1 MNLQKMFEMQAE
13 LDRRIIKEKG
23 LEGQDLLPGLI
34 LALQVELAECANE
47 WRGFKFWSNDQQ
59 PRREMHTTAGATPEN
74 ATHFRCESDD
84 CGEYLT
90 REDFKNLFDPDY
102 DECPICKAGS
112 VTVFREVDPLLEE
125 YVDCL
130 HFILSI
136 GNLTKYIK
144 NNDVNDLKRNTLE
157 ASGVN
162 AFLELFKEITFF
174 NEVRKEYSLIS
185 IDPAHIMI
193 YERIFWRF
201 NELGKALGFT
211 PEQIEKAYMDKN
223 AVNHQRQQEGY

>member
-1 MNLQKMFEMQAE
+1 MNLEKMFRMQAE
-13 LDRRIIKEKG
+13 LDRRIIREKG
-23 LEGQDLLPGLI
+23 LEGQDLLPALI

-59 PRREMHTTAGATPEN
+59 PCTEKKIECSLCMGTGDENYERVTEDAEGFGGHEYIKCEECNGAGTTGT
-74 ATHFRCESDD
+74 
-84 CGEYLT
+84 
-90 REDFKNLFDPDY
+90 KN
-102 DECPICKAGS
+102 
-112 VTVFREVDPLLEE
+112 PLLEE

-136 GNLTKYIK
+136 GNLTKYSK

-174 NEVRKEYSLIS
+174 NEVRKVTKNTIE
-185 IDPAHIMI
+185 PALIMI

-211 PEQIEKAYMDKN
+211 PEEIEDAYMNKN
-223 AVNHQRQQEGY
+223 AVNHKRQQEGY

>member
-1 MNLQKMFEMQAE
+1 MNLEKMFQMQAE
-13 LDRRIIKEKG
+13 LDNRIIREKG

-59 PRREMHTTAGATPEN
+59 PCTEKKIQCSLCMGTGDENYERIAEDAEGIGGHEYIKCEECNGEGTTGT
-74 ATHFRCESDD
+74 
-84 CGEYLT
+84 
-90 REDFKNLFDPDY
+90 KN
-102 DECPICKAGS
+102 
-112 VTVFREVDPLLEE
+112 PLLEE

-136 GNLTKYIK
+136 GNLTKYSK
-144 NNDVNDLKRNTLE
+144 NNDINDLKRNTLE
-157 ASGVN
+157 ASGVK

-174 NEVRKEYSLIS
+174 NEERKVSKNTIGLTR
-185 IDPAHIMI
+185 IMI

-201 NELGKALGFT
+201 NELGIALGFT
-211 PEQIEKAYMDKN
+211 NEEIEAAYMEKN
-223 AVNHQRQQEGY
+223 EINHKRQQEGY

>member
-1 MNLQKMFEMQAE
+1 MNLEKMFEMQAE
-13 LDRRIIKEKG
+13 LDRRIIREKG

-59 PRREMHTTAGATPEN
+59 PREE
-74 ATHFRCESDD
+74 
-84 CGEYLT
+84 
-90 REDFKNLFDPDY
+90 K
-102 DECPICKAGS
+102 
-112 VTVFREVDPLLEE
+112 LLEE

-157 ASGVN
+157 ASGVS

-211 PEQIEKAYMDKN
+211 PEQIEQAYMEKN
-223 AVNHQRQQEGY
+223 AVNHKRQQEGY

>member
-59 PRREMHTTAGATPEN
+59 PCTEKEIECSLCKGTGDMNYERIAEDAEGSGGHEYIKCEECNGEGTTGT
-74 ATHFRCESDD
+74 
-84 CGEYLT
+84 
-90 REDFKNLFDPDY
+90 KN
-102 DECPICKAGS
+102 
-112 VTVFREVDPLLEE
+112 PLLEE

-136 GNLTKYIK
+136 GNLTKYSK

-157 ASGVN
+157 VSGVK

-174 NEVRKEYSLIS
+174 NEERKVSKNTIGLTR
-185 IDPAHIMI
+185 IMI

-201 NELGKALGFT
+201 NELGIALGFT
-211 PEQIEKAYMDKN
+211 PDQIEKAYMDKN
-223 AVNHQRQQEGY
+223 AVNHKRQQEGY

>member
-1 MNLQKMFEMQAE
+1 MNLEKMFKMQAE
-13 LDRRIIKEKG
+13 LDNRIIREKG
-23 LEGQDLLPGLI
+23 LEGQDLLPGLL

-47 WRGFKFWSNDQQ
+47 WRGFKFWSNKQQ
-59 PRREMHTTAGATPEN
+59 PRRKMHTTAGATPEN

-112 VTVFREVDPLLEE
+112 VTAFREVDPLLEE

-136 GNLTKYIK
+136 GNLTKYSK
-144 NNDVNDLKRNTLE
+144 NNDINDLKRNTLE
-157 ASGVN
+157 ASGVK

-174 NEVRKEYSLIS
+174 NEERKVSKNTIGLTR
-185 IDPAHIMI
+185 IMI

-201 NELGKALGFT
+201 NELGIALGFT
-211 PEQIEKAYMDKN
+211 PEQIEAAYMEKN
-223 AVNHQRQQEGY
+223 EINHNRQQEGY

>member
-1 MNLQKMFEMQAE
+1 MNLEKMFEMQKE
-13 LDRRIIKEKG
+13 LDNRIIREKG

-59 PRREMHTTAGATPEN
+59 PRTCIIN
-74 ATHFRCESDD
+74 KK
-84 CGEYLT
+84 GETSRDYY
-90 REDFKNLFDPDY
+90 KN
-102 DECPICKAGS
+102 
-112 VTVFREVDPLLEE
+112 PLLEE

-136 GNLTKYIK
+136 GNLTKYSK

-157 ASGVN
+157 ASGVK

-174 NEVRKEYSLIS
+174 NEERKVSKNTIGLTR
-185 IDPAHIMI
+185 IMI

-201 NELGKALGFT
+201 NELGIALGFT
-211 PEQIEKAYMDKN
+211 PEQIEQAYMDKN
-223 AVNHQRQQEGY
+223 AVNHKRQQEGY

>member
-1 MNLQKMFEMQAE
+1 MNLEKMFQMQAE
-13 LDRRIIKEKG
+13 LDNRIIREKG

-59 PRREMHTTAGATPEN
+59 PCTEKKIQCSLCMGTGDENYERIAEDAEGIGGHEYIKCEECNGEGTTGT
-74 ATHFRCESDD
+74 
-84 CGEYLT
+84 
-90 REDFKNLFDPDY
+90 KN
-102 DECPICKAGS
+102 
-112 VTVFREVDPLLEE
+112 PLLEE

-136 GNLTKYIK
+136 GNLTKYSK
-144 NNDVNDLKRNTLE
+144 NNDINDLKRNTLE
-157 ASGVN
+157 ASGVK

-174 NEVRKEYSLIS
+174 NEERKVSKNTIGLTR
-185 IDPAHIMI
+185 IMI

-201 NELGKALGFT
+201 NELGNALGFT

-223 AVNHQRQQEGY
+223 AVNHKRQQEGY

>member
-1 MNLQKMFEMQAE
+1 MNLEKMFKMQAE
-13 LDRRIIKEKG
+13 LDRRIIREKG

-59 PRREMHTTAGATPEN
+59 PCTEKEIECSLCKGTGDMNYERIAEDAEGSGGHEYIKCEECNGEGTTGT
-74 ATHFRCESDD
+74 
-84 CGEYLT
+84 
-90 REDFKNLFDPDY
+90 KN
-102 DECPICKAGS
+102 
-112 VTVFREVDPLLEE
+112 PLLEE

-136 GNLTKYIK
+136 GNLTKYSK
-144 NNDVNDLKRNTLE
+144 NNDINDLKRNTLE
-157 ASGVN
+157 ASGVK

-174 NEVRKEYSLIS
+174 NEERKVSKNTIGLTR
-185 IDPAHIMI
+185 IMI

-201 NELGKALGFT
+201 NELGIALGFT
-211 PEQIEKAYMDKN
+211 PEQIEAAYMEKN
-223 AVNHQRQQEGY
+223 EVNHKRQQEGY

>member
-1 MNLQKMFEMQAE
+1 MNFEKMFKMQAE

-59 PRREMHTTAGATPEN
+59 PCTEKEIECSLCKGTGDMNYERVAEDAEGSGGHEYIKCEECNGEGTTGT
-74 ATHFRCESDD
+74 
-84 CGEYLT
+84 
-90 REDFKNLFDPDY
+90 KN
-102 DECPICKAGS
+102 
-112 VTVFREVDPLLEE
+112 PLLEE

-136 GNLTKYIK
+136 GNLTKYSK

-157 ASGVN
+157 VSGVK

-174 NEVRKEYSLIS
+174 NEERKVSKNTIGLTR
-185 IDPAHIMI
+185 IMI

-201 NELGKALGFT
+201 NALGDYLGFT
-211 PEQIEKAYMDKN
+211 PEQIEQAYTEKN
-223 AVNHQRQQEGY
+223 AVNHKRQQEGY

>member
-1 MNLQKMFEMQAE
+1 MNLEKMFQMQAE
-13 LDRRIIKEKG
+13 LDNRIIREKG

-47 WRGFKFWSNDQQ
+47 WRGFKFWSDDQQ
-59 PRREMHTTAGATPEN
+59 PCTEKKIECSLCTGTGDENYERIAEDAEGFGGHEYIKCEECNGTGTTGT
-74 ATHFRCESDD
+74 
-84 CGEYLT
+84 
-90 REDFKNLFDPDY
+90 KN
-102 DECPICKAGS
+102 
-112 VTVFREVDPLLEE
+112 PLLEE

-136 GNLTKYIK
+136 GNLTKYSK
-144 NNDVNDLKRNTLE
+144 NNDINDLKRNTLE
-157 ASGVN
+157 ASGVK

-174 NEVRKEYSLIS
+174 NEERKVSKNTIGLTR
-185 IDPAHIMI
+185 IMI

-201 NELGKALGFT
+201 NELGNALGFT

-223 AVNHQRQQEGY
+223 AVNHKRQQEGY